1 MSDNNTKYSRL
12 TIDNRLKIEECLNE
26 DKKLK
31 DIANEVGCNPRTISY
46 EIYNHRYL
54 STRKRHN
61 MCTLFKECN
70 VQHLCNDCK
79 KGYCKYCTYHK
90 CNDMCYKFQL
100 SPECKRNV
108 RYPYVCNGCPSLK
121 ECNLNKY
128 YYKANTAQEEY
139 QSNISNFKFG
149 SRTSPIEMKELDY
162 FISQAVNNGHSI
174 SVGIKEYNLDKS
186 VSTIYRYI
194 DKGLLSVKNIDLKR
208 KVRYRPRR
216 NKKVNK
222 VIRDYD
228 YLKGRDYES
237 FTKRLQED
245 PTLSFWQMDTLEGI
259 KGADEPV
266 VLSLLHNKSNLQL
279 YFKLE
284 SKTIEEVIKTFDR
297 IKEQM
302 GIIVFSKVFDTILT
316 DNGSEFK
323 DPLSIEIDKRAEEK
337 LISIYYCQARRSDQK
352 GKCEKNHEHFREMIP
367 KGISFKNYDVEDIN
381 HISLMVNNYPR
392 PMFNFKTPIEIADI
406 LLDKKAFSLNN
417 LKSIPTDQ
425 VVLKRYIK

>member
-12 TIDNRLKIEECLNE
+12 TKDNRLKIEECLNE

-79 KGYCKYCTYHK
+79 KGYCKHCTYHK

-139 QSNISNFKFG
+139 QSNISDFKFG

-162 FISQAVNNGHSI
+162 
-174 SVGIKEYNLDKS
+174 
-186 VSTIYRYI
+186 
-194 DKGLLSVKNIDLKR
+194 LLFV
-208 KVRYRPRR
+208 
-216 NKKVNK
+216 
-222 VIRDYD
+222 
-228 YLKGRDYES
+228 
-237 FTKRLQED
+237 TK
-245 PTLSFWQMDTLEGI
+245 
-259 KGADEPV
+259 
-266 VLSLLHNKSNLQL
+266 
-279 YFKLE
+279 
-284 SKTIEEVIKTFDR
+284 
-297 IKEQM
+297 
-302 GIIVFSKVFDTILT
+302 
-316 DNGSEFK
+316 
-323 DPLSIEIDKRAEEK
+323 
-337 LISIYYCQARRSDQK
+337 
-352 GKCEKNHEHFREMIP
+352 
-367 KGISFKNYDVEDIN
+367 
-381 HISLMVNNYPR
+381 
-392 PMFNFKTPIEIADI
+392 
-406 LLDKKAFSLNN
+406 
-417 LKSIPTDQ
+417 
-425 VVLKRYIK
+425 